1 MEIIELNNLKRKNIL
16 KPYKN
21 KCKYI
26 IIFII
31 ILIFFLSFFINIYF
45 YIYISKSNIKSQKLF
60 EKIENKLNETNNQQE
75 QIVKTN
81 STNIEYSIKLL
92 KMMTNNDE
100 IEYKG
105 ALNCLLNDNEFCIYR
120 LLCPKEIPGK
130 KRILIGRKADGGYV
144 LLDDFENIKI
154 AYSFGIEADIYFDK
168 DLADRGI
175 DVYMYDHTI
184 NSLPY
189 ENPKFHWKKIGVGGK
204 NDKNE
209 NIKTLEEL
217 IIENGHS
224 SEKNMILKMDIESC
238 EWNTL
243 KDLPDDILNQF
254 KYIIIELHFDKEPNI
269 YYEVLRKL
277 YKTHQVFYFYCNN
290 GFNVI
295 TFGNNRICQFLE
307 VSWVIR
313 KDNTFIKD
321 SAIYPIEDFKR
332 TTTTYSEINLNIFKL
347 FDF

>member
-1 MEIIELNNLKRKNIL
+1 MEIRELINKKHIS
-16 KPYKN
+16 KPYRK
-21 KCKYI
+21 KCNYI
-26 IIFII
+26 IKFII
-31 ILIFFLSFFINIYF
+31 ILIFLIPFFINIHF
-45 YIYISKSNIKSQKLF
+45 YIYFSKSIIKFQNLF

-75 QIVKTN
+75 QPILKSN
-81 STNIEYSIKLL
+81 STNKEYSIKLL

-100 IEYKG
+100 MEYKG

-120 LLCPKEIPGK
+120 FLCPKEVPGK

-154 AYSFGIEADIYFDK
+154 AYSFGIEADVYFDK

-184 NSLPY
+184 NNLPFD
-189 ENPKFHWKKIGVGGK
+189 NPKFHWKKIGVGGK
-204 NDKNE
+204 NDTNE

-243 KDLPDDILNQF
+243 KDLSEEILNQF
-254 KYIIIELHFDKEPNI
+254 KYILIEFHFNKEPNI

-290 GFNVI
+290 GNYI
-295 TFGNNRICQFLE
+295 ETFGNNRICLTLE

-313 KDNTFIKD
+313 KNNTFIKD
-321 SAIYPIEDFKR
+321 SSIYPIEDFKR
-332 TTTTYSEINLNIFKL
+332 TNTTYSELNLNIFKL

>member
-1 MEIIELNNLKRKNIL
+1 M
-16 KPYKN
+16 
-21 KCKYI
+21 
-26 IIFII
+26 
-31 ILIFFLSFFINIYF
+31 
-45 YIYISKSNIKSQKLF
+45 
-60 EKIENKLNETNNQQE
+60 NETNNQQE
-75 QIVKTN
+75 QPILKSN
-81 STNIEYSIKLL
+81 STNKEYSIKLL

-100 IEYKG
+100 MEYKG

-120 LLCPKEIPGK
+120 FLCPKEVPGK

-154 AYSFGIEADIYFDK
+154 AYSFGIEADAYFDK

-184 NSLPY
+184 NNLPF

-204 NDKNE
+204 NDTNE

-217 IIENGHS
+217 IKENGHS
-224 SEKNMILKMDIESC
+224 SEKNMILKMDIESY

-243 KDLPDDILNQF
+243 KDLSEDILNQF
-254 KYIIIELHFDKEPNI
+254 KYILIEFHFNKEPNI

-290 GFNVI
+290 GNYI
-295 TFGNNRICQFLE
+295 ETFGNNRICLTLE

-313 KDNTFIKD
+313 KNNTFIKD

-332 TTTTYSEINLNIFKL
+332 TNTTYTELNLNIFKL

>member
-1 MEIIELNNLKRKNIL
+1 
-16 KPYKN
+16 
-21 KCKYI
+21 
-26 IIFII
+26 
-31 ILIFFLSFFINIYF
+31 
-45 YIYISKSNIKSQKLF
+45 
-60 EKIENKLNETNNQQE
+60 LNETNNQQE
-75 QIVKTN
+75 QPILKSN
-81 STNIEYSIKLL
+81 STNKEYSIKLL

-100 IEYKG
+100 MEYKG

-120 LLCPKEIPGK
+120 FLCPKEVPGK

-154 AYSFGIEADIYFDK
+154 AYSFGIEADAYFDK

-184 NSLPY
+184 NNLPF

-204 NDKNE
+204 NDTNE

-217 IIENGHS
+217 IKENGHS
-224 SEKNMILKMDIESC
+224 SEKNMILKMDIESY

-243 KDLPDDILNQF
+243 KDLSEDILNQF
-254 KYIIIELHFDKEPNI
+254 KYILIEFHFNKEPNI

-290 GFNVI
+290 GNYI
-295 TFGNNRICQFLE
+295 ETFGNNRICLTLE

-313 KDNTFIKD
+313 KNNTFIKD

-332 TTTTYSEINLNIFKL
+332 TNTTYTELNLNIFKL

>member
-1 MEIIELNNLKRKNIL
+1 MEIGELINLKKR
-16 KPYKN
+16 N
-21 KCKYI
+21 KKKISKSYRNKYNYI
-26 IIFII
+26 IN
-31 ILIFFLSFFINIYF
+31 LIFLLSFFINLYFFIYV
-45 YIYISKSNIKSQKLF
+45 SKSNIKFQNLF

-75 QIVKTN
+75 PTLKTN
-81 STNIEYSIKLL
+81 STNKEYSIKLL

-100 IEYKG
+100 KEYKG

-154 AYSFGIEADIYFDK
+154 AYSFGIDGDIYFDK
-168 DLADRGI
+168 DLANRGI

-189 ENPKFHWKKIGVGGK
+189 QAYQNPKFHWKKIGVGGK

-254 KYIIIELHFDKEPNI
+254 KYIIFFL
-269 YYEVLRKL
+269 KL
-277 YKTHQVFYFYCNN
+277 K
-290 GFNVI
+290 
-295 TFGNNRICQFLE
+295 
-307 VSWVIR
+307 
-313 KDNTFIKD
+313 
-321 SAIYPIEDFKR
+321 
-332 TTTTYSEINLNIFKL
+332 IF
-347 FDF
+347 